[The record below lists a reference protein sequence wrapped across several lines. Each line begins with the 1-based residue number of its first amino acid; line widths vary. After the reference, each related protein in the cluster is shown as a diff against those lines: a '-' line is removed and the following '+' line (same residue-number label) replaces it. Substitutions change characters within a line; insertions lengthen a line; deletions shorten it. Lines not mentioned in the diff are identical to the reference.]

1 MMSVIVIFSGVGPEA
16 VDVMTGEVRERM
28 IAGAMALL
36 ARRGLSGAS
45 FSDVLSATGAPR
57 GSLYHHFPNGKRE
70 LVAAAVERAGLVL
83 AEALAP
89 VAGAPAE
96 AVVERFL
103 AIWRTVLTRSECEA
117 GCAVMAVAAA
127 PESAEMMA
135 QAAGVFRAWSAQ
147 LTDLLGRGGVPGGE
161 ASSFAMMM
169 IASVEG
175 AVALSRAE
183 HSLEPFEAVA
193 RQLIRQARLAMSKD
207 SED

>member
-1 MMSVIVIFSGVGPEA
+1 MA
-16 VDVMTGEVRERM
+16 GEVRERM

-45 FSDVLSATGAPR
+45 FSDVLAATGAPR
-57 GSLYHHFPNGKRE
+57 GSLYHHFPNGKGE
-70 LVAAAVERAGLVL
+70 LVAAAIERAGSVL

-89 VAGAPAE
+89 VAGAPAD

-103 AIWRTVLTRSECEA
+103 AIWRTVLTRSDCEA